1 MELGPY
7 RLIVNGTESIYHPES
22 WNTNAN
28 IFFIDQPIGVSFFY
42 ADYGESVSTTE
53 EATQDVAAFVAIFF
67 EHFSQFKGRAFHM
80 AGESYGGRYL
90 PLFASAVYDQNTKL
104 LAASMTPVNLS
115 LVMIGNG
122 MFDFISCGAAFD
134 FCQSKFWEPFY
145 ATDLNSYDMTK
156 SCLGSAEDFRIPN
169 LNHFSNL
176 LFAGLLLTSLT
187 NRLFE
192 KLSASIPRLSSNYSS
207 CNLSVNKEFVQFL
220 IYAGPNDWIGN
231 HIGNERSTLGLEW
244 SGQQEFAKV
253 NTLGARASS
262 RLSLLMVPG
271 IW

>member
-1 MELGPY
+1 MAEELNY
-7 RLIVNGTESIYHPES
+7 KSICEVVHYQQRLNFLTISDCRS
-22 WNTNAN
+22 A
-28 IFFIDQPIGVSFFY
+28 FRF
-42 ADYGESVSTTE
+42 STHLHYDLLAYLLGFTIHHYVHE
-53 EATQDVAAFVAIFF
+53 N
-67 EHFSQFKGRAFHM
+67 
-80 AGESYGGRYL
+80 GRYL

-115 LVMIGNG
+115 LVMIGNVY
-122 MFDFISCGAAFD
+122 FIID
-134 FCQSKFWEPFY
+134 RNLTTYRKFLD
-145 ATDLNSYDMTK
+145 A
-156 SCLGSAEDFRIPN
+156 R
-169 LNHFSNL
+169 
-176 LFAGLLLTSLT
+176 GLLLTSLT

-192 KLSASIPRLSSNYSS
+192 KLSASVPRLSSNYSS
-207 CNLSVNKEFVQFL
+207 CNLSVNKEFLSNFDMLHHIKEYAVALLERGVQFL
-220 IYAGPNDWIGN
+220 IYAGTNDWIGN